1 MEKIKKN
8 ILVAPLNWG
17 LGHATRCIPIIKALE
32 NQGFTPILASDG
44 VALGLLQKEFP
55 HLQTLELPSYNIEYP
70 KDGRFFKM
78 KLLMNSPKMIDA
90 ILQEKKMAKKI
101 IQEYNIDGII
111 SDNRLG
117 VRNKK
122 VPSVFI
128 THQLTVMTG
137 NTTWLTSKMHQYII
151 RKFDECWVPDLDSVP
166 NLTGDLGH
174 LKKDYDTIKYIGPL
188 SRLHKKTVEKKYDLM
203 VILSGPEP
211 QRTFL
216 EEKLALELQSYDG
229 KIVFIKGKIEAEQ
242 TVEVKK
248 HITFYNYMNTQELE
262 ITFNESDVV
271 LCRSG
276 YTTIMDLAQLEKKAF
291 FIPTPGQYE
300 QEYLAKKLKKEG
312 LVPYC
317 RQEKFQVKKLMEID
331 LYKGLKGLNL
341 NINWAELFHI
351 FEKKTDF

>member
-1 MEKIKKN
+1 LDNLN

-32 NQGFTPILASDG
+32 KQGFNPIIASDG
-44 VALGLLQKEFP
+44 VAMDLLCKEFP
-55 HLQTLELPSYNIEYP
+55 HLVALKLPSYHIEYP
-70 KDGRFFKM
+70 KNGIFFKLKM
-78 KLLMNSPKMIDA
+78 LANSPKMIDA
-90 ILQEKKMAKKI
+90 ILTERKIVKKWVK
-101 IQEYNIDGII
+101 EYNLSGII

-117 VRNKK
+117 VRSKK

-128 THQLTVMTG
+128 THQLNVMTG

-151 RKFDECWVPDLDSVP
+151 KKFNQCWVPDVNSVR

-174 LKKDYDTIKYIGPL
+174 LEKEYDSIKYIGPL
-188 SRLHKKTVEKKYDLM
+188 SRLHKKSLDKKYDLM

-216 EEKLALELQSYDG
+216 EELLMIELEKYNG
-229 KIVFIKGKIEAEQ
+229 KIIFIKGRIEAKQ
-242 TVEVKK
+242 TIETKN
-248 HITFYNYMNTQELE
+248 HITYYNYMNSAELE
-262 ITFNESDVV
+262 IAFNESDIV

-276 YTTIMDLAQLEKKAF
+276 YTTIMDLAQLNKKAF

-317 RQEKFQVKKLMEID
+317 KQEAFTVDKLLEVVA
-331 LYKGLKGLNL
+331 YKGLKDFNTT
-341 NINWAELFHI
+341 ITWRELFQL
-351 FEKKTDF
+351 FRV